1 MSIKQ
6 PLPIS
11 IVILAALTAM
21 GPLSVDAYLPA
32 MPAIA
37 DNLAISIHQV
47 ELSLSLY
54 LAGFAIGQIIGGPF
68 SDRFG
73 RRYGV
78 MLGTSLFFVGS
89 VIVAFAQGLE
99 ALWIGRVI
107 QAFGGGI
114 AIVNSS
120 AIIRD
125 LSSGRES
132 ARLLSH
138 MAIIMMIAPL
148 LAPSIGVVFLHFTG
162 WRSIFVFLGAYSLLI
177 FAIFYKKL
185 PETRRQSA
193 LDAVAPKLLERYTMV
208 LRHRKALSYMV
219 SQCLAYG
226 GMFAFITAS
235 PVVYIKYFEVS
246 EKLYPFLFGANILC
260 MVTANRINVYLLRR
274 LMPPTLLSVGQLLQL
289 SAGVALLAYVG
300 LSREPQLYGVMLLV
314 MFFVGS
320 HGFISSNSTACTVE
334 FFPTNSG
341 TATALIGAF
350 SFLTGAVAAAMVSF
364 LGDGTP
370 WPMAVVMAGCAIIS
384 LPLRYL
390 LANAGKKRNTL
401 LPKA

>member
-1 MSIKQ
+1 MSIART
-6 PLPIS
+6 LPIS
-11 IVILAALTAM
+11 IVMLAALTAM

-37 DNLAISIHQV
+37 DSLAITIHQV
-47 ELSLSLY
+47 ELSLSIY
-54 LAGFAIGQIIGGPF
+54 LAAFAFGQLFGGPF

-78 MLGTSLFFVGS
+78 LLGTSLFFAGS
-89 VIVAFAQGLE
+89 IVISLAQGLE
-99 ALWIGRVI
+99 ALWLGRVI
-107 QAFGGGI
+107 QALGGGI

-125 LSSGRES
+125 VSSGKDS

-138 MAIIMMIAPL
+138 MAIIMMLAPL
-148 LAPSIGVVFLHFTG
+148 LAPSIGVLFLKFAG
-162 WRSIFVFLGAYSLLI
+162 WRSIFIFLAAYSLLI
-177 FAIFYKKL
+177 FSIFNKRL
-185 PETRRQSA
+185 PETRIKVPSTEHS
-193 LDAVAPKLLERYTMV
+193 PKLLQRYTMV
-208 LRHRKALSYMV
+208 LKNRKALSYMA

-235 PVVYIKYFEVS
+235 PVVYIKYFQVS
-246 EKLYPFLFGANILC
+246 ETLYPFLFGANILC
-260 MVTANRINVYLLRR
+260 MVTANRINVFLLRR
-274 LMPPTLLSVGQLLQL
+274 LMPPSLLTLGQLLQL
-289 SAGVALLAYVG
+289 TAGVILFAYIG
-300 LSREPQLYGVMLLV
+300 LSKTPQLLHVMLLV
-314 MFFVGS
+314 MFYVGS

-350 SFLTGAVAAAMVSF
+350 SFLTGAIAGAMVSF

-370 WPMAVVMAGCAIIS
+370 WPMAIVMVGCAMIS

-390 LANAGKKRNTL
+390 LANAGKKRNTPTL
-401 LPKA
+401 QA